1 MIGTQN
7 WIKLILGLLLGWG
20 FGLSVP
26 AAVRR
31 IAVYKNEQRGQDTPA
46 DIMSDRSRKLLAVGA
61 DILLTT
67 LVCILLAPAEA
78 ILAVCMVQVSIV
90 CIFVD
95 GYMHIIPNE
104 AILVLLVLAVAY
116 RVIAEGFASLL
127 GSLAALGLVLA
138 IFGGCAV
145 YMKLRKGNT
154 GVGAGDLKYAMVLAL
169 AFGWDNIF
177 WFLGGTAA
185 ALIVYCGIG
194 LYTRRLTAQ
203 TSFPMCPH
211 LSVGLYTALLLPPL
225 FPAFSLL

>member
-20 FGLSVP
+20 FGLTVP

-46 DIMSDRSRKLLAVGA
+46 DIMSDRSRKLLAIGA
-61 DILLTT
+61 DIVLTT
-67 LVCILLAPAEA
+67 LVCLLLTPSEA

-90 CIFVD
+90 CVFVD

-145 YMKLRKGNT
+145 YMKLRKGNA
-154 GVGAGDLKYAMVLAL
+154 GVGAGDLKYAMVLAI

-185 ALIVYCGIG
+185 ALLVYCGIG

-203 TSFPMCPH
+203 TCFPMCPH
-211 LSVGLYTALLLPPL
+211 LSVGLYAALLLPPL
-225 FPAFSLL
+225 FPALSLL